1 MFGSTR
7 AAEAATKTENKPA
20 PGKTMLEARRATR
33 DSLSKRL
40 LVRPDGR
47 PCVPVQ
53 MSFSDPRSMT
63 PESIAQMT
71 TYLRSRQRVGGHE
84 RILQANT
91 QAATEDVLHAL
102 DALVAE
108 SGDMPVKQLLDSI
121 RQAALDEKR
130 AIDGRAG
137 EMRERYNRAEQNLFK
152 YQESAGKNGTGK
164 PGLLQRM
171 FGSAVSIADAA
182 QAFNEREAIG
192 MDLDSLAAASDVL
205 ARLVGDC
212 DLMQRSLESVV
223 QTAQAE
229 AAKAAAHALQIEAE
243 TPNPQADFTVNTRKA
258 AQALVDP
265 AQHAPRV
272 AELVRFVRE
281 HGAEGLAQR
290 AAEMAQNDVA
300 TQLEGADVMRMV
312 EMEAKSTYIDDV
324 PIDPRAARA
333 VAAETLLH
341 MIDQRPGVLLSNTAH
356 SREFAAQ
363 VSQKGH
369 PLFERAPFIH
379 AEYRGEANVAAFVH
393 IDAGIALDELLTLQE
408 GKTRFEEALTRRE
421 FFVLEDVIDEWNDTH
436 DAPPA
441 IDDDR
446 LIIRGL
452 SPNGRAASGAGE
464 AHP

>member
-7 AAEAATKTENKPA
+7 AAAADAKPENKPA

-33 DSLSKRL
+33 DNLPKRL
-40 LVRPDGR
+40 LLKSDGR

-53 MSFSDPRSMT
+53 LSFTDARSMT

-71 TYLRSRQRVGGHE
+71 TYLRARQRAGGHE
-84 RILQANT
+84 RVLQANT

-102 DALVAE
+102 DAQVAE

-130 AIDGRAG
+130 AIDARAG
-137 EMRERYNRAEQNLFK
+137 ELRERYNRAEQNLFK
-152 YQESAGKNGTGK
+152 YQESAGTSSSGK
-164 PGLLQRM
+164 PSIWQRM
-171 FGSAVSIADAA
+171 FGSAISIADAA

-192 MDLDSLAAASDVL
+192 IDMDALAAAADML
-205 ARLVGDC
+205 ARLIGDC

-223 QTAQAE
+223 TTAQAE
-229 AAKAAAHALQIEAE
+229 AAKAAARAAQIEAE
-243 TPNPQADFTVNTRKA
+243 MPVAQADFTVNTHKV
-258 AQALVDP
+258 AQALVNP

-281 HGAEGLAQR
+281 HGAEGLAER
-290 AAEMAQNDVA
+290 AAGMAQQDIA
-300 TQLEGADVMRMV
+300 AQLDGADVMHMV
-312 EMEAKSTYIDDV
+312 ELEAKHTFIDDA

-341 MIDQRPGVLLSNTAH
+341 MIDQRPGVLLSNTAG

-379 AEYRGEANVAAFVH
+379 AEYRGEANVAAFMH

-408 GKTRFEEALTRRE
+408 GKARFEDALTRRE

-436 DAPPA
+436 ETDPML
-441 IDDDR
+441 DDDR

-452 SPNGRAASGAGE
+452 SPNGRAAPGE
-464 AHP
+464 AHA

>member
-7 AAEAATKTENKPA
+7 TAATDAKPETKSS
-20 PGKTMLEARRATR
+20 PGKTMLEAHRAMR
-33 DSLSKRL
+33 DSLPKRL
-40 LVRPDGR
+40 LMRPDGR
-47 PCVPVQ
+47 PCVPMQ
-53 MSFSDPRSMT
+53 LSFTDLRSMT

-71 TYLRSRQRVGGHE
+71 AYLRARQHVGGHE
-84 RILQANT
+84 RALQVNV

-121 RQAALDEKR
+121 RQTALDEKR
-130 AIDGRAG
+130 AIDARAG
-137 EMRERYNRAEQNLFK
+137 EMRERYNRAEQSLFK
-152 YQESAGKNGTGK
+152 YQESAGKGNAIK
-164 PGLLQRM
+164 PSLLQRM
-171 FGSAVSIADAA
+171 FGSAISIADAA

-192 MDLDSLAAASDVL
+192 MDLDALAAAADVL

-223 QTAQAE
+223 LTAQAE
-229 AAKAAAHALQIEAE
+229 ATGAATRATQIEAE
-243 TPNPQADFTVNTRKA
+243 MPSAQADFTVDARKV
-258 AQALVDP
+258 ALALTDP

-281 HGAEGLAQR
+281 HGGEGLAQR
-290 AAEMAQNDVA
+290 AADMAQQDIA
-300 TQLEGADVMRMV
+300 AQLDGADVLRMV
-312 EMEAKSTYIDDV
+312 ELEAKNTFVDDAPV
-324 PIDPRAARA
+324 DPRAARA

-341 MIDQRPGVLLSNTAH
+341 MIDQRPGVLLSSTAR

-363 VSQKGH
+363 ISQKGH

-379 AEYRGEANVAAFVH
+379 AEYRGEANVAAFMH

-408 GKTRFEEALTRRE
+408 GKARFEDALTRRE
-421 FFVLEDVIDEWNDTH
+421 FFVLEDVIDAWSDTR
-436 DAPPA
+436 DEAPE
-441 IDDDR
+441 IDDDQ

-452 SPNGRAASGAGE
+452 SPNGRAASGE
-464 AHP
+464 AHA